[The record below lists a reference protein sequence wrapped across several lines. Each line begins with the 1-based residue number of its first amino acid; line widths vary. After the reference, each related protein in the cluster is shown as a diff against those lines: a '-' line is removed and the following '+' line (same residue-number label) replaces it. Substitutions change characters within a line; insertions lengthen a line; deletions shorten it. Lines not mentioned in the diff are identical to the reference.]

1 MRTLQIVVYSA
12 LGIPTAGIFLA
23 GIGWVGARVT
33 GRLDLSVA
41 LGRVLVGS
49 LYLGIAGAAL
59 ALLAGVLL
67 ATRRDAPP

>member
-1 MRTLQIVVYSA
+1 MRTLQVVVYSA

-23 GIGWVGARVT
+23 GMGWVVARAT
-33 GRLDLSVA
+33 GRFDLSVV

-59 ALLAGVLL
+59 AMGAGLWLA
-67 ATRRDAPP
+67 ARRDAEP